1 MMRRLLL
8 FLVGL
13 GLFGLAADAKPKGIH
28 SKATHPVVIPHHA
41 HAAPK
46 NKPHFAEKHK
56 APHHDLAYT
65 PKKPKHFKL
74 AKP

>member
-1 MMRRLLL
+1 MRRLLIFSL
-8 FLVGL
+8 GL
-13 GLFGLAADAKPKGIH
+13 GLCGLTAHANP
-28 SKATHPVVIPHHA
+28 KATHPLVIRRHA
-41 HAAPK
+41 HEAEAR
-46 NKPHFAEKHK
+46 KPHESEVHK